1 MSGNFILKVLETLAL
16 SLQEDATRA
25 AFASSSGLCL
35 PHLRQAFAQVQDLD
49 TCQVLLSISID
60 RFEAL
65 RRDMVAEI
73 RQIEN
78 RKGTS
83 GSQTEAETWQKV
95 VRAIAGEF

>member
-1 MSGNFILKVLETLAL
+1 MQKAM
-16 SLQEDATRA
+16 
-25 AFASSSGLCL
+25 ASSDGLCL

-78 RKGTS
+78 QKGTN

-95 VRAIAGEF
+95 TRAIAGEL